1 MTQVCD
7 LKTNKQ
13 MKDITGDIAVAIIE
27 EEGIKNVFRIMQSE
41 LGYRYVGFERE
52 KTGTFTKRNCGM
64 RFEKRASTGK
74 VEVVVGFYRPYY
86 GVRTFKWRSSS
97 LDIWSNM
104 NSRILENATADERA
118 DGRTEYITNG
128 FPSAYVACSRKG
140 SDYITYVS
148 TSSHFSYIESAKDQ
162 FTDETQD
169 VKRLI

>member
-1 MTQVCD
+1 
-7 LKTNKQ
+7 
-13 MKDITGDIAVAIIE
+13 MKDITGDIAAAIIE

-64 RFEKRASTGK
+64 RFEKLASTGK

-128 FPSAYVACSRKG
+128 FPS
-140 SDYITYVS
+140 DYITYVS